1 MIRNYRVD
9 DIDRVLDIWLSA
21 SVEAHDFIEAKFWRS
36 KVSDMR
42 DIYIPASETRVYEH
56 EGEVV
61 GFYSLYEDNLAA
73 LFVAPSVQGRGV
85 GSKLLDDAKLRR
97 AHLQLC
103 VYKDN
108 TSSIRFYQKHG
119 FSSLG
124 EQTDPNTGH
133 LELIMQY

>member
-97 AHLQLC
+97 ALTALRLQ
-103 VYKDN
+103 
-108 TSSIRFYQKHG
+108 R
-119 FSSLG
+119 
-124 EQTDPNTGH
+124 
-133 LELIMQY
+133 